1 MINEGHGSIV
11 HGCKKKKKNRT
22 NHMSPDNRLNNK
34 LQYIHSIEYNTGM
47 KMNQIQPSTLSKM
60 RLGAKY

>member
-1 MINEGHGSIV
+1 
-11 HGCKKKKKNRT
+11 
-22 NHMSPDNRLNNK
+22 MSPDNRLNNK